1 MGEFERLGTNKFEEG
16 DYYVNELGFRVFTA
30 KYLLK
35 KGYCCENECKNCP
48 YKSGNKIHSE

>member
-1 MGEFERLGTNKFEEG
+1 MGEFERLGINKFEEG